1 MVTIANKQAGLDV
14 RSTGK
19 GYLLSLRGLSTDT
32 KPTTAGENSTFIEM
46 DTGKLYYFSNGTWS
60 EFGGGS
66 IDTTAIVGT
75 ALVGTAT
82 VG

>member
-1 MVTIANKQAGLDV
+1 MVTIANSGLAYESASGQSSKV
-14 RSTGK
+14 TT
-19 GYLLSLRGLSTDT
+19 YRGLATDT